1 MKCFQRLLSKC
12 NLRRYTTVQRAAAC
26 LGLPLDHAF
35 TLSLPPDAPA
45 SLAPPFPTPCTLA
58 TALTK
63 YADLL
68 NPPRKTALAALASIA
83 TDPAEAVRLNHLVG
97 RGSSTA
103 SKPFVETV
111 YSYSA

>member
-1 MKCFQRLLSKC
+1 MFSTFADTI
-12 NLRRYTTVQRAAAC
+12 NLRRYAVVQRAAAC

-63 YADLL
+63 HADLL
-68 NPPRKTALAALASIA
+68 NPPRKTALAALASVA
-83 TDPAEAVRLNHLVG
+83 TDPADATRLNHLVG
-97 RGSSTA
+97 RRSST
-103 SKPFVETV
+103 
-111 YSYSA
+111 